1 MGLPFHIVDWTV
13 DQQGSSV
20 GGFDQ
25 PTTRDRGVPVI
36 LQVLPEL
43 VTGGVERGTVDIAQA
58 LVEHGWHAIVASAGG
73 PLTRELERV
82 GAEHVTL
89 PLATKNPLAIRRN
102 ATRLA
107 QVIEDRGVSL
117 VHARS
122 RAPAWSAMMAARRTG
137 RPFVTTFH
145 GTYNLGPFG
154 LKRAYNR
161 VMTQGDRVIAI
172 SRFIARHIQE
182 TYDAD
187 PDVIRVVHRG
197 IDVNSFNP
205 DRVSAERM
213 IKLATQW
220 RLPDDAPVIM
230 LPGRLT
236 RWKGQAVLIRALAKL
251 ERPDARCLLVGSDQ
265 GRTGYAEEL
274 RALARGLGVDS
285 QVHLVGDCSDMPAAY
300 MVTDVV
306 VSAST
311 DPEAFGRVVAE
322 GQAMGRPVIAPNHGA
337 APEVLKAGATGWLVP
352 PNDPDALASALR
364 RALSMDAESRQA
376 VADEAMA
383 HVRDQF
389 SKESMAERTLHVYK
403 ELLQG
408 APPLETVLSYDTP

>member
-1 MGLPFHIVDWTV
+1 MGLPFHIADLTV
-13 DQQGSSV
+13 DQQDNSV
-20 GGFDQ
+20 ADHDQ
-25 PTTRDRGVPVI
+25 LGPQGRNSPTV

-43 VTGGVERGTVDIAQA
+43 ATGGVERGTVDIAQA
-58 LVEHGWHAIVASAGG
+58 LVDRGWRAIVASAGG
-73 PLTRELERV
+73 RMTRELERL

-89 PLATKNPLAIRRN
+89 PLDTKNPLAIQRN
-102 ATRLA
+102 ANLLA
-107 QVIEDRGVSL
+107 QVIAEKGVSL

-122 RAPAWSAMMAARRTG
+122 RAPAWSAQIAARRMDV
-137 RPFVTTFH
+137 PFVTTFH

-154 LKRAYNR
+154 LKKIYNR
-161 VMTQGDRVIAI
+161 IMTQGDRVIAI
-172 SRFIARHIQE
+172 SRFIARHIRE
-182 TYDAD
+182 TYDLD
-187 PDVIRVVHRG
+187 GSTIRVVHRG
-197 IDVNSFNP
+197 IDINSFNP

-213 IKLATQW
+213 ITLATQW

-236 RWKGQAVLIRALAKL
+236 RWKGQAVLIKALAKL
-251 ERPDARCLLVGSDQ
+251 ERKDVRCLLVGSDQ
-265 GRTGYAEEL
+265 GRSGYAEEL
-274 RALARGLGVDS
+274 RALARKLGVES

-337 APEVLKAGATGWLVP
+337 APEILKSGATGWLVP
-352 PNDPDALASALR
+352 PEDPEALAAALR
-364 RALSMDAESRQA
+364 QALSMDAASRQE
-376 VADEAMA
+376 VADEAIG
-383 HVRDQF
+383 HVRDLF

-408 APPLETVLSYDTP
+408 APPLDTVLSYE

>member
-1 MGLPFHIVDWTV
+1 MGLPFHIADLTV
-13 DQQGSSV
+13 DQQGNSV
-20 GGFDQ
+20 GGHDQ
-25 PTTRDRGVPVI
+25 RAPQGRSVPTV

-43 VTGGVERGTVDIAQA
+43 ATGGVERGTVDIAQA
-58 LVEHGWHAIVASAGG
+58 LVEHGWKAVVASAGG
-73 PLTRELERV
+73 RMERELDRV

-89 PLATKNPLAIRRN
+89 PLASKNPMVIRRN
-102 ATRLA
+102 ADRLA
-107 QVIEDRGVSL
+107 QIIADKGVSL

-122 RAPAWSAMMAARRTG
+122 RAPAWSAQIAARRMG
-137 RPFVTTFH
+137 VPFVTTFH

-154 LKRAYNR
+154 LKKIYNR

-172 SRFIARHIQE
+172 SRFIARHIKN
-182 TYDAD
+182 TYDLD
-187 PDVIRVVHRG
+187 GSTIRVVHRG
-197 IDVNSFNP
+197 IDVNFFNP

-213 IKLATQW
+213 ITLAAQW

-236 RWKGQAVLIRALAKL
+236 RWKGQAVLIEALAKL
-251 ERPDARCLLVGSDQ
+251 ARKDVRCLLVGSDQ
-265 GRTGYAEEL
+265 GRSGYAEEL
-274 RALARGLGVDS
+274 RALARKLGVES
-285 QVHLVGDCSDMPAAY
+285 QVHLVGDCTDMPAAY

-337 APEVLKAGATGWLVP
+337 APEILKAGATGWLVP
-352 PNDPDALASALR
+352 PDDSDALASALR
-364 RALSMDAESRQA
+364 QALSMDAESRQA
-376 VADEAMA
+376 VADEAIG
-383 HVRDQF
+383 HVRDLF

-408 APPLETVLSYDTP
+408 APPLETVLSYD